1 MEEEKNLLNELK
13 KRYLEINMSVKR
25 MEADQKHSPGCIIK
39 KGPQKQY
46 YYWQRIEEGRLIQSY
61 LNPEQVDEIKN
72 KIKINNWKK
81 QRIKEQKHYITT
93 LKKML
98 RAIGISEESI
108 MNEYKLQMQKKEQD
122 ATRRLI
128 AKEEAGKKR
137 YAENYIHLT
146 DKGEQVASKSELIIA
161 NILYSYGIKY
171 EYERPITINGVTYKP
186 DFTIWRPDGTMILWE
201 HAGLMDDPEYAR
213 KFENKLIQY
222 QKAGYTQANNLIV
235 TYDENGSFS
244 AIEVRRMLELYQ
256 LI

>member
-1 MEEEKNLLNELK
+1 MEEEKNLLNELM

-46 YYWQRIEEGRLIQSY
+46 
-61 LNPEQVDEIKN
+61 
-72 KIKINNWKK
+72 
-81 QRIKEQKHYITT
+81 ITT

-98 RAIGISEESI
+98 RAVGISEESI
-108 MNEYKLQMQKKEQD
+108 MNEYKLQKQKKEQE
-122 ATRRLI
+122 ANRRLI

-171 EYERPITINGVTYKP
+171 EYERPITINGITYKP
-186 DFTIWRPDGTMILWE
+186 DFTIWRPDGTIILWE

-244 AIEVRRMLELYQ
+244 AIEVRRMLELYK

>member
-1 MEEEKNLLNELK
+1 MENEKSFLEEVM
-13 KRYLEINMSVKR
+13 KRYLEMSMSVKR
-25 MEADQKHSPGCIIK
+25 MEADQKYSPGCIIK

-46 YYWQRIEEGRLIQSY
+46 YYWQRIEEGKLIQSY
-61 LNPEQVDEIKN
+61 LKPEQVNEIEKS
-72 KIKINNWKK
+72 IKINKWKK

-98 RAIGISEESI
+98 RSIGISEESI
-108 MNEYKLQMQKKEQD
+108 MNEYKLMKQKKEQE
-122 ATRRLI
+122 ATQRLI

-235 TYDENGSFS
+235 TYDEKGSFS
-244 AIEVRRMLELYQ
+244 AIEVRRMLELYK

>member
-81 QRIKEQKHYITT
+81 QRIKEQKHYIRT

-98 RAIGISEESI
+98 RSIGISEESI
-108 MNEYKLQMQKKEQD
+108 MNEYKLQKQKKEQD

-137 YAENYIHLT
+137 YAENYVHLT

-244 AIEVRRMLELYQ
+244 AIEVRRMLEIYK

>member
-1 MEEEKNLLNELK
+1 MEEEKNLLNELM

-46 YYWQRIEEGRLIQSY
+46 
-61 LNPEQVDEIKN
+61 
-72 KIKINNWKK
+72 
-81 QRIKEQKHYITT
+81 ITT

-98 RAIGISEESI
+98 RAVGISEESI
-108 MNEYKLQMQKKEQD
+108 MNEYKLQKQKKEQE
-122 ATRRLI
+122 ANRRLI

-171 EYERPITINGVTYKP
+171 EYERPITINGITYKP
-186 DFTIWRPDGTMILWE
+186 DFTIWRPDGSIVLWE
-201 HAGLMDDPEYAR
+201 HAGLMDDASYAWDFQQKLR
-213 KFENKLIQY
+213 KY
-222 QKAGYTQANNLIV
+222 QAAGFRQGLNLIV
-235 TYDENGSFS
+235 TADDNGAFS
-244 AIEVRRMLELYQ
+244 AVEARRMVEVYRLV
-256 LI
+256 